1 MARVHVFGSLNV
13 DLVVYVDQLPKP
25 GETRHGTHFL
35 TTPGGKGLN
44 QAIAAA
50 RAGAAVSMIGAV
62 GADDYGRSLIE
73 IVKHE
78 GIDGSSIIGCEELA
92 TGVAL
97 ISVDD
102 CGENYIV
109 IVAGANYAA
118 DPRLLRARP
127 GDIVMAQ
134 LETPMA
140 SVVTL
145 FEIAKESGATTILN
159 PAPATK
165 LTAELLALTDY
176 LIPNEH
182 EAAQLTKIETGQ
194 DVGAIAAAREL
205 LRSGVKTCVV
215 TLGARGAVLV
225 DGDGSTAQPAF
236 RVTPIDTTAA
246 GDAFCGAFAA
256 SLAHGEAKVQ
266 ALTFAAA
273 AGALATTIAGAS
285 TSLPQRERILALIKN
300 GDVR

>member
-1 MARVHVFGSLNV
+1 MHVFGSLNV
-13 DLVVYVDQLPKP
+13 DLVVYVDRLPKP
-25 GETRHGTHFL
+25 GETRHGTRFL

-62 GADDYGRSLIE
+62 GVDDYGRSLME
-73 IVKHE
+73 IVKGE
-78 GIDGSSIIGCEELA
+78 GIDSNSIISRERLA

-102 CGENYIV
+102 LGENNIV
-109 IVAGANYAA
+109 IVAGANNEA
-118 DPRLLRARP
+118 DPMLLRAQP

-134 LETPMA
+134 LETPIA
-140 SVVTL
+140 SVITL
-145 FEIAKESGATTILN
+145 FKLAKESGATTILN

-165 LTAELLALTDY
+165 LTFELLDLTDF
-176 LIPNEH
+176 LIPNER
-182 EAAQLTKIETGQ
+182 EAAQLTNIETEE
-194 DVGAIAAAREL
+194 DVGATAAAKEL
-205 LRSGVKTCVV
+205 LRSGVKTCVI
-215 TLGARGAVLV
+215 TLGARGAILV
-225 DGDGSTAQPAF
+225 EGDQSRFQPAF

-256 SLAHGEAKVQ
+256 SLALGAAKVQ
-266 ALTFAAA
+266 ALTFGAA
-273 AGALATTIAGAS
+273 AGALATTVAGAS
-285 TSLPQRERILALIKN
+285 TSLPQRETILALIKN

>member
-1 MARVHVFGSLNV
+1 M
-13 DLVVYVDQLPKP
+13 VYVDRLPKP
-25 GETRHGTHFL
+25 GETRHGTQFL

-62 GADDYGRSLIE
+62 GVDDYGRSLID

-78 GIDGSSIIGCEELA
+78 GIDSTSIIGCEELA

-102 CGENYIV
+102 RGENNIV

-118 DPRLLRARP
+118 DPRLLRAQP

-134 LETPMA
+134 LETPIA
-140 SVVTL
+140 SVITL
-145 FEIAKESGATTILN
+145 FNLAKESGATTILN
-159 PAPATK
+159 PAPATT
-165 LTAELLALTDY
+165 LTRDLLALTDF

-182 EAAQLTKIETGQ
+182 EAAQLTNIDTSNE
-194 DVGAIAAAREL
+194 VGAVAAAKDL
-205 LRSGVKTCVV
+205 LRAGVKTCVV
-215 TLGARGAVLV
+215 TLGARGAILV
-225 DGDGSTAQPAF
+225 DGDGSTVQPAF
-236 RVTPIDTTAA
+236 RATPIDTTAA

-256 SLAHGEAKVQ
+256 SLARGEGRVQ
-266 ALTFAAA
+266 ALAFAAA
-273 AGALATTIAGAS
+273 AGALATTVAGAS
-285 TSLPQRERILALIKN
+285 TSLPKLETVLALIKN